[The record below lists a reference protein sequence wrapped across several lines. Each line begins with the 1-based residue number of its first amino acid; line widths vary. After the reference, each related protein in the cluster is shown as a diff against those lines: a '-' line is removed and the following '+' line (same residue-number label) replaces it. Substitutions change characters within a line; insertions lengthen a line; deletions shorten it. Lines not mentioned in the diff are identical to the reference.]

1 VSADRDEGNPGSIPS
16 VFTSV
21 DAALSVSAGDP
32 LTLADV
38 TAAVER
44 IKAAATPLRTI
55 EARRCTVLIEG
66 VEVPFVAYFDPY
78 APVPLS
84 DSAAALPGKGPA
96 FAGTITIV
104 PCRRAGRASNLDPTY
119 AKARR
124 AARDHYPAITAV
136 CRRPDRFRAT
146 RDGSVPASRRYLK
159 SCLIQCRRLHAAR
172 YRDLA
177 GRWIHLVGDL

>member
-1 VSADRDEGNPGSIPS
+1 MSADDEGNPGSLPS

-21 DAALSVSAGDP
+21 DSALSAPARDP

-44 IKAAATPLRTI
+44 LKASATPLRTI
-55 EARRCTVLIEG
+55 EARRCTVLIDG
-66 VEVPFVAYFDPY
+66 VEVPFVAHFDPY

-84 DSAAALPGKGPA
+84 DSADALPGTGPVYT
-96 FAGTITIV
+96 GTIAIV
-104 PCRRAGRASNLDPTY
+104 PCRAGRVSNLDPTY

-124 AARDHYPAITAV
+124 VAREHYPAITAV

-159 SCLIQCRRLHAAR
+159 ACLVQCRRLHAAR

-177 GRWIHLVGDL
+177 GRWIHLVGAL